1 MTRVGSYLGR
11 MRAQRQV
18 RSAAQVI
25 FCIDAIAD
33 SDDSYESS
41 KPNNPLT
48 AITLRTRSPAAATT
62 VRPPTSCNRRKVL
75 SNTRRPS
82 LDIWLSPEQSK
93 ITHRA
98 PSSMAASSNSPN
110 SAAMALLISPC
121 GLATNMSSCNSD
133 CMSMPSKNFHN
144 SLNCSFAAAKVR
156 FRTAIKICIAQPSDC
171 WQGEAAADSADIRHY
186 QPSQRHSDRA
196 S

>member
-1 MTRVGSYLGR
+1 MQVGPYPGL
-11 MRAQRQV
+11 MQAQRQL
-18 RSAAQVI
+18 RSVAQVI

-33 SDDSYESS
+33 SDDSYDSS

-62 VRPPTSCNRRKVL
+62 ARPPTACSRRKVL

-98 PSSMAASSNSPN
+98 PSSMAASSKSPS

-144 SLNCSFAAAKVR
+144 SSNCSFAAAKVR
-156 FRTAIKICIAQPSDC
+156 FRNAIKMCVAQQSDC
-171 WQGEAAADSADIRHY
+171 WQGETAADSADIRHY
-186 QPSQRHSDRA
+186 QPSQWHSDRA